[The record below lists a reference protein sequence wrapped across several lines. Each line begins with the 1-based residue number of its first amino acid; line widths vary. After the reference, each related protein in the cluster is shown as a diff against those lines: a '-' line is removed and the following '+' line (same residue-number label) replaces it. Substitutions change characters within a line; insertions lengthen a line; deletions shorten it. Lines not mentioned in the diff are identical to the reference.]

1 MLYISLP
8 QKIPQYAPVDGYRRM
23 GGGGEG
29 SDNSLSPKKKLIV
42 QKIPQYAP
50 DWLLYGG
57 FLWLH
62 V

>member
-23 GGGGEG
+23 GEG
-29 SDNSLSPKKKLIV
+29 VKGVITPSHPKKLIV

>member
-1 MLYISLP
+1 MPLY
-8 QKIPQYAPVDGYRRM
+8 DGYRRM

-29 SDNSLSPKKKLIV
+29 SDNSLSPKKLIV